1 MSSKLPPPTVKR
13 LSLYLRTFEGL
24 YHRGVTHISSKGL
37 SEILEIPDTQIR
49 KDLSFIG
56 KTGRRGKGYP
66 VKDLIQRIREILGLR
81 SFIPIILVGVGNLGT
96 ALLASKLMKQ
106 RGFRIIG
113 AFDVDV
119 SKIGKKFCDVRIQ
132 DDSKIPDFVKEYGI
146 KLAILT
152 TPGET
157 AQHTAEILV
166 SAGIKGILNFTP
178 ENLSVPN
185 NVKVHNVDF
194 TIEMEFLNYLVNM
207 DVLE

>member
-1 MSSKLPPPTVKR
+1 MKNRLPLPTVKR
-13 LSLYLRTFEGL
+13 LSLYLRAFEEL
-24 YHRGVTHISSKGL
+24 DHRGITHISSKGL

-66 VKDLIQRIREILGLR
+66 VRDLIQRIREILGLK
-81 SFIPIILVGVGNLGT
+81 SYIPIILVGVGNLGS
-96 ALLASKLMKQ
+96 ALLASNLLKH
-106 RGFRIIG
+106 RGFRIVG

-132 DDSKIPDFVKEYGI
+132 DDSKIPEFVKEYGI

-152 TPGET
+152 TPGEA

-166 SAGIKGILNFTP
+166 SAGISGILNFTP
-178 ENLSVPN
+178 ENLSVPPY
-185 NVKVHNVDF
+185 VKVHNVDF
-194 TIEMEFLNYLVNM
+194 TIEMEFLNYLVNAE
-207 DVLE
+207 VLE